1 MAAAKDHMSRTPD
14 TAAAVRDA
22 PRGATMR
29 HDDLRHVYCSVAR
42 TWAVLGERWT
52 MLIVREAFR
61 GTRRYDV
68 FQRRLAVGRNILSD
82 RLQTLTREGIFARTR
97 YQRSPDRYEYHLTEK
112 GKDLYPVLLSLMH
125 WGDRYQVDVPPV
137 RLMHKACGQ
146 EAEPHL
152 VCSHCGEPVGYGD
165 LRAEYA
171 PDAW

>member
-1 MAAAKDHMSRTPD
+1 
-14 TAAAVRDA
+14 
-22 PRGATMR
+22 MR
-29 HDDLRHVYCSVAR
+29 HEDLRNVYCSVAR

-82 RLQTLTREGIFARTR
+82 RLQTLTREGIFTRTR

-112 GKDLYPVLLSLMH
+112 GTDLYPVLLSLMR
-125 WGDRYQVDVPPV
+125 WGDRHQVDVPPV
-137 RLMHKACGQ
+137 RLMHKDCGH
-146 EAEPHL
+146 EAAPHL
-152 VCSHCGEPVGYGD
+152 ACSHCGEPVDYGD

>member
-1 MAAAKDHMSRTPD
+1 MAA
-14 TAAAVRDA
+14 RDQIDESA
-22 PRGATMR
+22 ERVALARDGHRGATMK
-29 HDDLRHVYCSVAR
+29 HEDLRHVYCSVAR

-82 RLQTLTREGIFARTR
+82 RLQTLTSEGIFTRTR
-97 YQRSPDRYEYHLTEK
+97 YQRSPDRYEYQLTDK
-112 GKDLYPVLLSLMH
+112 GKDLYPVLLALMR
-125 WGDRYQVDVPPV
+125 WGDRYQVDEPPV
-137 RLMHKACGQ
+137 RLVHKACG
-146 EAEPHL
+146 ETAEPEL
-152 VCSHCGEPVGYGD
+152 ICSHCGERVGYGD

>member
-1 MAAAKDHMSRTPD
+1 MASAKDHTFRAPD
-14 TAAAVRDA
+14 AAATVRDG

-82 RLQTLTREGIFARTR
+82 RLQTLTREGIFTRSR
-97 YQRSPDRYEYHLTEK
+97 YQRSPDRYE
-112 GKDLYPVLLSLMH
+112 
-125 WGDRYQVDVPPV
+125 
-137 RLMHKACGQ
+137 
-146 EAEPHL
+146 
-152 VCSHCGEPVGYGD
+152 
-165 LRAEYA
+165 
-171 PDAW
+171 